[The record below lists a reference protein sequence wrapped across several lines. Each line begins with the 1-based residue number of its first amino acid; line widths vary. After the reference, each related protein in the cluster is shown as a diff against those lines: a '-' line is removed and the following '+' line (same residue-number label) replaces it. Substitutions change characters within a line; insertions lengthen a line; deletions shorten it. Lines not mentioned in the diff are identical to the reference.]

1 MSADNFLEVDGITV
15 QFGGLT
21 AVNQLSFNVKQ
32 GSIHA
37 LIGPNGAGKST
48 TFNCISRYY
57 QPTAGRIR
65 LQGQDISQLPPER
78 MAGLGVARTFQ
89 NLELFGDLS
98 VRENVLLGCHS
109 HSTKTLS
116 GLLRRPNGE
125 TNDLVDS
132 LLERVGLTSDRET
145 RAKELDFG
153 HQKLLEIARALAL
166 KPRLLL
172 LDEPAA
178 GLRNRDIESLDKLLT
193 ELVDKDG
200 ITVLLV
206 EHVMQLVMSISH
218 QITVMSFGQKIAEGT
233 PAEVSKDERVIEA
246 YLGKGAMF
254 LELRNISASYG
265 AIQALSNVS
274 LNVPQGAIV
283 ALLGS
288 NGAGKS
294 STLNSICKLIEPSGG
309 EVLFDGKSIHK
320 LKSDDIVRQ
329 GLVQVP
335 EGREV
340 FKDMS
345 VEENLE
351 LGAFVRAK
359 AKDLAENFERVYAMF
374 PRLKERRA
382 QRAST
387 LSGGEQQ
394 MLAIGRALMS
404 NPRMILLDEPSMGL
418 SPLLVEQIFE
428 TITRLNR
435 EQGLTILLVEQD
447 VRLAL
452 TVASYAYILEN
463 GEVTLQ
469 GPSEQLI
476 NDPAVRRAYLGA

>member
-1 MSADNFLEVDGITV
+1 
-15 QFGGLT
+15 
-21 AVNQLSFNVKQ
+21 
-32 GSIHA
+32 
-37 LIGPNGAGKST
+37 
-48 TFNCISRYY
+48 
-57 QPTAGRIR
+57 
-65 LQGQDISQLPPER
+65 
-78 MAGLGVARTFQ
+78 
-89 NLELFGDLS
+89 
-98 VRENVLLGCHS
+98 
-109 HSTKTLS
+109 
-116 GLLRRPNGE
+116 
-125 TNDLVDS
+125 
-132 LLERVGLTSDRET
+132 
-145 RAKELDFG
+145 
-153 HQKLLEIARALAL
+153 
-166 KPRLLL
+166 
-172 LDEPAA
+172 
-178 GLRNRDIESLDKLLT
+178 
-193 ELVDKDG
+193 
-200 ITVLLV
+200 
-206 EHVMQLVMSISH
+206 
-218 QITVMSFGQKIAEGT
+218 
-233 PAEVSKDERVIEA
+233 
-246 YLGKGAMF
+246 MF
-254 LELRNISASYG
+254 LELRDISASYG
-265 AIQALSNVS
+265 AIQALSKVS

-294 STLNSICKLIEPSGG
+294 STLNAICKLIEPSGG
-309 EVLFDGKSIHK
+309 EVLFDGKPIHK

-359 AKDLAENFERVYAMF
+359 AKDQAENFERVYAMF

-394 MLAIGRALMS
+394 MLAIGRALMAR
-404 NPRMILLDEPSMGL
+404 PRILLLDEPSMGL
-418 SPLLVEQIFE
+418 SPLLVEQIFQ

-463 GEVTLQ
+463 GEITLQ